1 MPHEIHLFP
10 PDAAPADLLLQRLRR
25 ALAEVEDVLYLTPG
39 DHIARERVLELAR
52 HRAVLDPPVMSM
64 GQHARKVLAAADRV
78 LAPSPPPRLVELLLE
93 DALREEVPELVSG
106 PGLAVAARQS
116 IERLMRDGWTHA
128 SYRRALD
135 ERGIESAAAR
145 RLSRLWDRLHELAPD
160 WDGGAVYRAA
170 LEKGALE
177 APRLLLVELGALA
190 GDLEA
195 RYLARLME
203 ATHTAGGEVVVG
215 AIATG
220 PQEGPRARSLRAVR
234 SMLPSEVEVR
244 EHGVVGADG
253 NGGGSGERG
262 SAAPAGAFARHLF
275 TGTAHPAGQD
285 LPVILLEGARSTDA
299 ADLAAMEVRR
309 LLAEAPDA
317 DALLDRGI
325 TVVVP
330 DREERRRVK
339 RAMERAGL
347 PVVGVPRLPMHEQPG
362 GRYVLL
368 LTELLE
374 QGEDTPISAVLDLL
388 ASGGWRQGARTVDYL
403 LRRVQVDGALTLG
416 DVFTL
421 DRLESSESGRR
432 MLGTLRKLLDLAARM
447 KSTASGERAGV
458 LRAALGQADDTSLDP
473 RRRAWRDHGASA
485 AASGHGTP
493 APVLGAAGFVR
504 PLRKLDDLL
513 ELLSERIR
521 RGAWNPT
528 AGEWLEALRRLV
540 RETSLQVGSAPQRG
554 VVIAAP
560 DRVEPSAVVI
570 VSGLTERRFPRTP
583 RQDPFLQDG
592 VLRRLAGGWLPPA
605 TSAAGAD
612 EEREAF
618 QLACGAAEDRL
629 FLATAL
635 MDDGGGELVPSF
647 FIRDAAQALGYEDED
662 ALPRRTRHLRDLAPR
677 STNGSAEA
685 TPDWRAR
692 VTGSEEK
699 EWLRLKAGRVSA
711 SQLSRYA
718 SCPFQHFLESRLR
731 PDAIEVPELDA
742 LRKGSLAHGWLYRFG
757 RELDGWR
764 RGEEA
769 LEELRAT
776 PAPTAPR
783 SAFAP
788 LPARLDYQ
796 ATLEETVAFLEGELE
811 RLEAAAFA
819 PRYHELA
826 FGRGQQER
834 DPASLDDP
842 VALEVEGREIRFAGS
857 IDRVD
862 VAARDGGGSLALAI
876 DYKTGHVKDYTRAL
890 ERGEEIQLPLY
901 LRILETGFGQEP
913 VGALYMSVRH
923 DEVAGVVRE
932 EHVGALGGLGGNVL
946 VLGEEDWKELRARA
960 DAEIARLQA
969 SMADGKIAAAPRRWD
984 CGFCEAQAICR
995 IDVWR

>member
-1 MPHEIHLFP
+1 
-10 PDAAPADLLLQRLRR
+10 
-25 ALAEVEDVLYLTPG
+25 
-39 DHIARERVLELAR
+39 
-52 HRAVLDPPVMSM
+52 
-64 GQHARKVLAAADRV
+64 
-78 LAPSPPPRLVELLLE
+78 
-93 DALREEVPELVSG
+93 
-106 PGLAVAARQS
+106 
-116 IERLMRDGWTHA
+116 
-128 SYRRALD
+128 
-135 ERGIESAAAR
+135 
-145 RLSRLWDRLHELAPD
+145 
-160 WDGGAVYRAA
+160 
-170 LEKGALE
+170 
-177 APRLLLVELGALA
+177 
-190 GDLEA
+190 
-195 RYLARLME
+195 
-203 ATHTAGGEVVVG
+203 
-215 AIATG
+215 
-220 PQEGPRARSLRAVR
+220 
-234 SMLPSEVEVR
+234 
-244 EHGVVGADG
+244 
-253 NGGGSGERG
+253 
-262 SAAPAGAFARHLF
+262 
-275 TGTAHPAGQD
+275 
-285 LPVILLEGARSTDA
+285 
-299 ADLAAMEVRR
+299 
-309 LLAEAPDA
+309 
-317 DALLDRGI
+317 
-325 TVVVP
+325 
-330 DREERRRVK
+330 
-339 RAMERAGL
+339 
-347 PVVGVPRLPMHEQPG
+347 
-362 GRYVLL
+362 
-368 LTELLE
+368 
-374 QGEDTPISAVLDLL
+374 
-388 ASGGWRQGARTVDYL
+388 
-403 LRRVQVDGALTLG
+403 
-416 DVFTL
+416 
-421 DRLESSESGRR
+421 
-432 MLGTLRKLLDLAARM
+432 
-447 KSTASGERAGV
+447 
-458 LRAALGQADDTSLDP
+458 
-473 RRRAWRDHGASA
+473 
-485 AASGHGTP
+485 
-493 APVLGAAGFVR
+493 
-504 PLRKLDDLL
+504 
-513 ELLSERIR
+513 
-521 RGAWNPT
+521 
-528 AGEWLEALRRLV
+528 
-540 RETSLQVGSAPQRG
+540 
-554 VVIAAP
+554 
-560 DRVEPSAVVI
+560 
-570 VSGLTERRFPRTP
+570 
-583 RQDPFLQDG
+583 
-592 VLRRLAGGWLPPA
+592 
-605 TSAAGAD
+605 
-612 EEREAF
+612 
-618 QLACGAAEDRL
+618 
-629 FLATAL
+629 

-811 RLEAAAFA
+811 RLEAAAFT

-969 SMADGKIAAAPRRWD
+969 SMADGKIAAGPRRWD

-995 IDVWR
+995 IDVWRAKQDG